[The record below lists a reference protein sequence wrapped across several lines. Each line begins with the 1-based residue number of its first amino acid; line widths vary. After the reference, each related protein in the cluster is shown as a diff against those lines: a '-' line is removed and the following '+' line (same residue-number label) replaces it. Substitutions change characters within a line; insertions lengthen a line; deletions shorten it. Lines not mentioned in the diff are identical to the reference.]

1 MSVDYETALEQ
12 YFELKDAYDTKRNKM
27 KSRIIKDDGLSK
39 KQKRKKVGE
48 LKMKCISCKRNV
60 GTIFELRDNNYSA
73 LCGDSESPCKLNIML
88 ERGTTLNIEDEI
100 ERTKYNMMRLKE
112 DLVNM
117 KLELVYGIKNEEQV
131 EEPFND
137 IIHSI
142 SDTEKTQQIFEQFLE
157 TNTDIYERHEAL
169 LELNREL
176 YYLIEAISDNMKEFR
191 ETKNPK
197 FIQEIVEM
205 YGDELKPII
214 DNIRENKYRVNFVEQ
229 KGEKIYLIQNE
240 NTIAD
245 LEMEYSQ
252 GVVHSFVL

>member
-48 LKMKCISCKRNV
+48 LKIKCISCKRNV

-73 LCGDSESPCKLNIML
+73 LCGDSASPCKLNIML
-88 ERGTTLNIEDEI
+88 ERGVTLNIDDEI
-100 ERTKYNMMRLKE
+100 SKSKYNMMQLKE
-112 DLVNM
+112 NLVNM

-131 EEPFND
+131 EEPFQD

-142 SDTEKTQQIFEQFLE
+142 NDTEKSIQIFEQFLE
-157 TNTDIYERHEAL
+157 MNTDMKERSKTL
-169 LELNREL
+169 IELNREL
-176 YYLIEAISDNMKEFR
+176 YELIEAISDNMKEFR

-205 YGDELKPII
+205 YGDEIKPTLN
-214 DNIRENKYRVNFVEQ
+214 NIRENKYRANFVEQ
-229 KGEKIYLIQNE
+229 EGEIFHLIQNE

-245 LEMEYSQ
+245 LEMEYAQ
-252 GVVHSFVL
+252 GVVHSFIL